1 MNGSPTEISTFVWVR
16 LWQQSWPGQVEYVHQ
31 KQASRWKKTAWV
43 HMDDGESVVARV
55 VDVGKDF
62 RDGFVH
68 TVEFKGKRGTF
79 TRDVMCLD
87 QDDDG
92 RRAPAAAT
100 IWSAATSSGAAQS
113 SARPRSRTTPGKVT
127 GYEDQVKIL
136 SGGKRL
142 AGALNKKHKKHSLD
156 KRDIEIEREGTGWDT
171 DYFGRVV
178 DESDVP
184 LTKDEIKMIDESEI
198 DLERYAYI
206 RTSMTSLSCRTRMAP
221 MTTMTTTVALAACGV
236 DRRSGA
242 REGRSTRASRNGDND
257 DDDDDDD
264 DGPPRRRSSRK
275 VKPRGGLADIKARK
289 AMASLP
295 IPTSPPSGVG
305 VPADAKP
312 TRSPRKENDNSA
324 VKHLRS
330 EGERRPQ
337 ARRGDRGSERP
348 RDGPTPC
355 LTRCRVCDSASSS
368 SSILTT

>member
-1 MNGSPTEISTFVWVR
+1 MATQRRSSRRSSRSDSGSSR
-16 LWQQSWPGQVEYVHQ
+16 GLGNVETNIK

-43 HMDDGESVVARV
+43 HMDDGESVVVRV

-92 RRAPAAAT
+92 TPCPGCRDDLERRYKFWCRCIEREAE
-100 IWSAATSSGAAQS
+100 IENDS
-113 SARPRSRTTPGKVT
+113 GKVT

-171 DYFGRVV
+171 DYSVEWV

-184 LTKDEIKMIDESEI
+184 LTKEEIKMVDDSEI
-198 DLERYAYI
+198 DLERYAYVPDFDDFFELPDKDG
-206 RTSMTSLSCRTRMAP
+206 TDDDDDD
-221 MTTMTTTVALAACGV
+221 
-236 DRRSGA
+236 DRGA
-242 REGRSTRASRNGDND
+242 RSVRRGSAFGAKKSRSSRNGDID

-264 DGPPRRRSSRK
+264 DDRPPRRRSSRK
-275 VKPRGGLADIKARK
+275 VKPKGGLADIKARK
-289 AMASLP
+289 A
-295 IPTSPPSGVG
+295 SGKSSG
-305 VPADAKP
+305 NDKPAIRRR
-312 TRSPRKENDNSA
+312 RSR
-324 VKHLRS
+324 
-330 EGERRPQ
+330 
-337 ARRGDRGSERP
+337 
-348 RDGPTPC
+348 
-355 LTRCRVCDSASSS
+355 
-368 SSILTT
+368 